1 MSGLVALDGHDLST
15 LFEKVHSENSRLFT
29 VNRSAS
35 GPRTER
41 LEQKVF
47 ELFS

>member
-1 MSGLVALDGHDLST
+1 
-15 LFEKVHSENSRLFT
+15 LFT
-29 VNRSAS
+29 VNRSAI

>member
-1 MSGLVALDGHDLST
+1 MSGLVALNGFDLST
-15 LFEKVHSENSRLFT
+15 FFEKAHSENSRLFT

-35 GPRTER
+35 GPRTEH

-47 ELFS
+47 GSFS